1 MIENAVKKYFKD
13 KVYNASGCGFT
24 ITYKVNVNTKLVK
37 TVGGLTRKQIDLNVK
52 IVKCT
57 SNYHHNTTGNIFNV
71 CRRSS
76 WAYRDVRMVV
86 REDLNR
92 WFGNIFSTCFYRNY
106 PTRLCDGVEIWL
118 NKFTYK

>member
-1 MIENAVKKYFKD
+1 MIEKAVEKYFKD
-13 KVYNASGCGFT
+13 NLYTASGYGFN

-37 TVGGLTRKQIDLNVK
+37 TVSGFTYKRIDLNVK

-57 SNYHHNTTGNIFNV
+57 SLQHHNTTGNIFNV

-76 WAYRDVRMVV
+76 CAYKDVKMVV
-86 REDLNR
+86 REDLNK
-92 WFGNIFSTCFYRNY
+92 WFGTIFSTCFYRSN
-106 PTRLCDGVEIWL
+106 PTRLCEGVDIWL

>member
-13 KVYNASGCGFT
+13 KLYSTSGCGFA

-37 TVGGLTRKQIDLNVK
+37 TVSGDTIKQIDLNVK

-57 SNYHHNTTGNIFNV
+57 SVYHYNTTGNIFDV
-71 CRRSS
+71 TRRSNS
-76 WAYRDVRMVV
+76 DYSEVRMLV
-86 REDLNR
+86 RQDLNR
-92 WFGNIFSTCFYRNY
+92 WFGTIFSTCFYRSC